1 MVSKVKCFDCRSSEL
16 ITETIA
22 NYRYDEC
29 GLPNITL
36 KSITQRRC
44 PNCGSTFVSIPGMK
58 GLHRSIAIAL
68 ISQNSK
74 LTPAEI
80 RFLRKSLGWSAS
92 DFARKFHTS
101 APVISRWESE
111 RMSKSMSTAN
121 ELLLR
126 VLVAQGQKIE
136 NYQEHLEELELAKRV
151 EPVQLIFDHTGSQWE
166 EAA

>member
-1 MVSKVKCFDCRSSEL
+1 VKCFDCKSSEL
-16 ITETIA
+16 ITGTIA
-22 NYRYDEC
+22 NYRYNEC

-36 KSITQRRC
+36 KSITQKRC

-58 GLHRSIAIAL
+58 GLHRSIATAL
-68 ISQNSK
+68 ISKSSK
-74 LTPAEI
+74 LTSAEI

-101 APVISRWESE
+101 APVVSRWESE
-111 RMSKSMSTAN
+111 RMSVSMSTAN

-136 NYQEHLEELELAKRV
+136 NYQEHMEKLVLERKI
-151 EPVQLIFDHTGSQWE
+151 EPVQLILNHTGKKWE

>member
-1 MVSKVKCFDCRSSEL
+1 MVSNVKCFDCRSSEL
-16 ITETIA
+16 ITESIA

-29 GLPNITL
+29 GLPNIIL
-36 KSITQRRC
+36 KNITQRRC

-58 GLHRSIAIAL
+58 GLHRSIATAL
-68 ISQNSK
+68 ISKNSK
-74 LTPAEI
+74 LAPAEI
-80 RFLRKSLGWSAS
+80 RFLRKSLGWSAA

-111 RMSKSMSTAN
+111 RMSVSMSTAN

-126 VLVAQGQKIE
+126 VLVAQGQKIGD
-136 NYQEHLEELELAKRV
+136 YPEHIEELELEKRV
-151 EPVQLIFDHTGSQWE
+151 ELVKLTLNHTVKKWE